1 MADDQTTN
9 QNDASQ
15 NANDGGQQSSGAR
28 TFTQEEL
35 NTILTERLNRAKGT
49 AVGDLLKELGFEK
62 PEDLKTAV
70 QRQREAENANK
81 SELQK
86 AQEQLAEY
94 QKREQAWQA
103 QQRQQALQIAVQGA
117 AAKLGIVDA
126 EVAMM
131 LIREGVEFDAQ
142 GQPVDVEKRLTD
154 LVNAK
159 PFLLRS
165 GASGSATNP
174 ARSGGS
180 TTDDPFTEALYR
192 GAGLKG

>member
-1 MADDQTTN
+1 MADDTNTT
-9 QNDASQ
+9 QNDAGQ
-15 NANDGGQQSSGAR
+15 DANDGGQQSSGQR

-35 NTILTERLNRAKGT
+35 NTILSERLSRAKGA

-86 AQEQLAEY
+86 AQDQIAEY
-94 QKREQAWQA
+94 QKRETAWQA
-103 QQRQQALQIAVQGA
+103 QQRQQALQIAVQTA
-117 AAKLGIVDA
+117 ASKLGIVDA

-159 PFLLRS
+159 PFLRS

>member
-1 MADDQTTN
+1 MADDQTTT

-15 NANDGGQQSSGAR
+15 DANDGGQQSSGAR

-35 NTILTERLNRAKGT
+35 NTILTERLNRAKGA

-62 PEDLKTAV
+62 PEDLKTAI

-86 AQEQLAEY
+86 AQEQLADY
-94 QKREQAWQA
+94 QKREQAWQT
-103 QQRQQALQIAVQGA
+103 QQRQQALQIAVQTA
-117 AAKLGIVDA
+117 AGKLGIVDA
-126 EVAMM
+126 EVA
-131 LIREGVEFDAQ
+131 LALVREGIEFDDQ
-142 GQPVDVEKRLTD
+142 GQPVGVEAKLTE
-154 LVNAK
+154 LLNAK
-159 PFLLRS
+159 PFLRAGS
-165 GASGSATNP
+165 SGSATNP